1 MFARRFSAVAVFV
14 VILLPASAVA
24 GIDDGGGTQAAA
36 SGEEDGGSR
45 WLRANPPFTGPAR
58 SPDGTF
64 GFQLRLGDDDADA
77 AASAASAAASAASDD
92 GDGDGDGAPMVV
104 ATLPRGALLRA
115 SEALHT
121 ALGREIATR
130 VHEQAQKGALPVMQ
144 SGFVLA
150 LSDLALTAAVLAD
163 VAHNPA
169 RERPTT
175 PHPQSYEPPPPSRD
189 TVASLANQCLT
200 VDGARVHHGV
210 RASYVESE

>member
-1 MFARRFSAVAVFV
+1 MFVRPLSAVAVFV
-14 VILLPASAVA
+14 VILLSASAVA
-24 GIDDGGGTQAAA
+24 NDDGGGTQAAA
-36 SGEEDGGSR
+36 ASGEEEEEKGGSR

-64 GFQLRLGDDDADA
+64 GFQLRLGDYEVE
-77 AASAASAAASAASDD
+77 ASAAASAAG
-92 GDGDGDGAPMVV
+92 GDGDGDGPPMVV

-144 SGFVLA
+144 SGFVLS

-175 PHPQSYEPPPPSRD
+175 NPPNTQPTVTSLEPPPPPPPPSRD
-189 TVASLANQCLT
+189 TVASLANKSMS
-200 VDGARVHHGV
+200 DSR
-210 RASYVESE
+210 

>member
-24 GIDDGGGTQAAA
+24 DDEGGGTPEAAA
-36 SGEEDGGSR
+36 SGEEEGGSR

-64 GFQLRLGDDDADA
+64 GFQLHLDDDGADA
-77 AASAASAAASAASDD
+77 AASAASAASGD
-92 GDGDGDGAPMVV
+92 GDGDGDGPPMVV

-130 VHEQAQKGALPVMQ
+130 VHEQAEKGALPVMQ

-169 RERPTT
+169 GERPTIP
-175 PHPQSYEPPPPSRD
+175 PHSYEPPPPPPPD

-200 VDGARVHHGV
+200 VDRARMPLG
-210 RASYVESE
+210 ESLLRRERMNE